1 MNSSLFGSRGSYDY
15 SGNYYPSSSYPYGHS
30 GAYAAYPNPYP
41 QHTYPQCTYSYGNAH
56 PSYERPSLPSYAYSY
71 PMPAPAQPPVQPPTL
86 VYPNTLTYGWGE
98 PRIIIPDRGLETI
111 LIAILILVALDLLFV
126 RPRR

>member
-1 MNSSLFGSRGSYDY
+1 MNSSLFGARGSYDY
-15 SGNYYPSSSYPYGHS
+15 SGNCYLSSPYPYGHQ
-30 GAYAAYPNPYP
+30 GVYATYSNAYPQY
-41 QHTYPQCTYSYGNAH
+41 TYPQYTYPYGHAH
-56 PSYERPSLPSYAYSY
+56 PAYEHHSLPSYPY
-71 PMPAPAQPPVQPPTL
+71 PLITPAQPPVQPPAL